1 MAIMVSPAL
10 PECHRTYI
18 CEMMECLGIEPGGG
32 VVPRLSLSY
41 MTAFHRC
48 EACPSKQACR
58 TWLDEL
64 PQLVTFAP
72 RFCPNGDILFELQVN
87 QPSLNRCVF
96 RKSKLGRNSD
106 DSAKDRA

>member
-18 CEMMECLGIEPGGG
+18 CEMMECLGYRAGRRCRAASKLKLHDR
-32 VVPRLSLSY
+32 VPPVRSL
-41 MTAFHRC
+41 
-48 EACPSKQACR
+48 PSKQACR

-106 DSAKDRA
+106 YPYKDRA